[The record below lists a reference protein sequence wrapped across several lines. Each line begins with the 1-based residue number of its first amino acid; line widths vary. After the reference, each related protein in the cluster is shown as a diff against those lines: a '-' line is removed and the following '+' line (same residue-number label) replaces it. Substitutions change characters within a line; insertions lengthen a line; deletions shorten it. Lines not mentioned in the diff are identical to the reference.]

1 MFGSVGMSEL
11 VVIFIIAL
19 VVFGP
24 RRLPE
29 LGRQLGRTM
38 NEFKRASRDLQHTLE
53 EEVRADEARTRQAAQ
68 VDSEA
73 PVVLPRQS
81 EFSDALSR
89 TAGGDRA

>member
-1 MFGSVGMSEL
+1 MFGSIGMSEL

-29 LGRQLGRTM
+29 IGRQLGRTL
-38 NEFKRASRDLQHTLE
+38 NEFKRASRDLQQTLE
-53 EEVRADEARTRQAAQ
+53 DEVRAEEARTQP
-68 VDSEA
+68 EM
-73 PVVLPRQS
+73 PVLTPRQS

-89 TAGGDRA
+89 TANGDLS